1 MDIQRDYLES
11 LARLF
16 PQQGEW
22 REENYFAL
30 PESNRITELSEG
42 ELIVHP
48 TPTFAHQEAVSELAS
63 ALRTYAKTNDLG
75 KAISAPFDVRLWE
88 DKIRQPDVLFIRTE
102 NFPLIVGAYL
112 DGAPDWVAEVIS
124 PSSRVID
131 EVDKLADYAQAGVPE
146 YWLVDLDARTI
157 RVYAL
162 ADAEYALAGTYGA
175 GETARSETLGGFEIA
190 VDDVIGGPND

>member
-1 MDIQRDYLES
+1 MDIQRDYLET

-22 REENYFAL
+22 REEIYFAL

-48 TPTFAHQEAVSELAS
+48 TPTFAHQAAVNELAS
-63 ALRTYAKTNDLG
+63 ALLSYAKANDLG

-88 DKIRQPDVLFIRTE
+88 GKIRQPDVLLIRTE
-102 NFPLIVGAYL
+102 NLSLIAGAYL

-124 PSSRVID
+124 PSSRKID
-131 EVDKLADYAQAGVPE
+131 EVDKLGDYATAGVPE
-146 YWLVDLDARTI
+146 YWLVDLEGQTI
-157 RVYAL
+157 RVYML
-162 ADAEYALAGTYGA
+162 ADAHYALAGTYGA
-175 GETARSETLGGFEIA
+175 GETARSETLIGFEIP
-190 VDDVIGGPND
+190 VNDVIGGLNT